1 MLLKDETIENIG
13 EGIKLIQSESL
24 FKFGTDATLLAS
36 FAKVKKGGNV
46 LDLCTG
52 SGVIPLLMYEKNKD
66 CKFYALEITEK
77 ASDMAK
83 RTMELNGLSDRIIV
97 TKGDVLNAKEIYKG
111 MQFDLIT
118 CNPPYMDKGCGIV
131 NPDSDKAIARHEI
144 LCTLED
150 VLSSSSQLLKPGGYF
165 AMVHRPRRLTDIMC
179 LMRKYKL
186 EPKRLEIVS
195 FNKKKKPD
203 FVLVEGLKDGGK
215 YLETEIRFIEES

>member
-24 FKFGTDATLLAS
+24 FKFGTDATLLSS
-36 FAKVKKGGNV
+36 FAKVKKGGTV

-52 SGVIPLLMYEKNKD
+52 SGVIPLLMYEKNKES
-66 CKFYALEITEK
+66 KFYALEITDK

-83 RTMELNGLSDRIIV
+83 RTMELNDLSDRIIV
-97 TKGDVLNAKEIYKG
+97 TKGDVRKAKEIYKG

-118 CNPPYMDKGCGIV
+118 CNPPYMDKGGGIV

-150 VLSSSSQLLKPGGYF
+150 VVSSASHLLRTGGYF
-165 AMVHRPRRLTDIMC
+165 AMVHRPRRLADIMY

-186 EPKRLEIVS
+186 EPKRLKIVS
-195 FNKKKKPD
+195 YSKGKKPD
-203 FVLVEGLKDGGK
+203 FVLIEGMKDGGK
-215 YLETEIRFIEES
+215 YLETEIMFIEES